1 MQGFG
6 VNHTCTCLEGGNSAG
21 HPRPPRHA
29 VGHPVA
35 PTIPT
40 PRPGLQDVTGAPQL
54 GFKAEGGEP
63 GVRALT
69 SARRLRAVA
78 AIGFRGP
85 RVAGAA
91 GEQGVPGVG
100 VTVPTLTPDT
110 RATYSASE
118 LLCGAAHWGLL
129 SIL

>member
-1 MQGFG
+1 MFG
-6 VNHTCTCLEGGNSAG
+6 RQHLGGS
-21 HPRPPRHA
+21 PSPTRHI
-29 VGHPVA
+29 VGHAVA
-35 PTIPT
+35 PTIQT

-78 AIGFRGP
+78 TIGLRGP

-91 GEQGVPGVG
+91 GEEGVPGVG
-100 VTVPTLTPDT
+100 VAVPTLTPDT
-110 RATYSASE
+110 
-118 LLCGAAHWGLL
+118 
-129 SIL
+129 